1 MKGETMKD
9 KKKIIGVIAIIVA
22 ILAIAVTIG
31 MYFYRNAKPE
41 EKEETKKGTVEL
53 FVKDQENF
61 PARAAIF
68 QLSQVYS
75 EDNKQKIMEVTP
87 GDDGV
92 VNFYD
97 VPEGEYELEV
107 IEEKEGYTFADNN
120 KVKRFYLAAGKGKTI
135 TWPCKR
141 SIGLLMV
148 TVVDKQNT
156 PIKDMEIELIGEDEY
171 IRQTDTTD
179 SDGKAYFHIQDEG
192 TYYFRQNP
200 DCEKAK
206 EYELDESLYKVTID
220 AENLTF
226 NKDFINTRKTSENE

>member
-1 MKGETMKD
+1 MKD

-41 EKEETKKGTVEL
+41 EKKETAKGRIEL
-53 FVKDQENF
+53 IVTDQNKV
-61 PARAAIF
+61 PANEAATF
-68 QLSQVYS
+68 ELKQVFS
-75 EDNKQKIMEVTP
+75 EDNKQSVMEITP
-87 GDDGV
+87 RKDGV
-92 VNFYD
+92 VDFYD